1 MQSLTPLDWRGSVHS
16 GDSRDYVGNS
26 VSQKGGHFFGCT
38 VLCGQRLLIKG
49 QPSKLSEKKSINP
62 LKLSFQGKG
71 EVFTEGEKET
81 ALYRNLSQR
90 D

>member
-49 QPSKLSEKKSINP
+49 QPSKLSEKKNHKPTEAVFS
-62 LKLSFQGKG
+62 G
-71 EVFTEGEKET
+71 E
-81 ALYRNLSQR
+81 R
-90 D
+90 